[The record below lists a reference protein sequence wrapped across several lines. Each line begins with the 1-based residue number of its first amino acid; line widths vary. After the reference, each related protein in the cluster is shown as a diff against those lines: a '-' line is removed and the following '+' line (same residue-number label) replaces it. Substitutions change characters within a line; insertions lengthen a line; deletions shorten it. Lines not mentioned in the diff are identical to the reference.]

1 MPKTVRAVMLENLTE
16 RDKEMFF
23 LSLDVEGFYCWYRK
37 D

>member
-16 RDKEMFF
+16 EYEMFF
-23 LSLDVEGFYCWYRK
+23 LSLDVEGFYFGIGK